1 MIVSQAVAETR
12 KKAQLAR
19 LAKKGTPEYAEMY
32 AKQPAQQR
40 KAAVYKAQRQT
51 ARALKLQAQSEAAS
65 DAEGAIETFG
75 GNMEVKMKQSSGVTA
90 GAKESK

>member
-1 MIVSQAVAETR
+1 MIVSEAVAATR

-19 LAKKGTPEYAEMY
+19 LAKKGTPEYAELY

-51 ARALKLQAQSEAAS
+51 ARALKLQAQKEAGS
-65 DAEGAIETFG
+65 DAEGAIEVFG
-75 GNMEVKMKQSSGVTA
+75 GNMQVSMTQGSGVKA
-90 GAKESK
+90 GAKGSG